1 MPKSKLP
8 ASMTTSQPEDKKI
21 ATLENVCTDL
31 LDTGNV
37 QAFIDLFY
45 ISHKCLPN
53 VMVQKNYFGE
63 KLHIP

>member
-1 MPKSKLP
+1 MPNSKLP
-8 ASMTTSQPEDKKI
+8 PSNNSYPHHNKI
-21 ATLENVCTDL
+21 TTLENVCTDL

-53 VMVQKNYFGE
+53 VMEQKNYFG
-63 KLHIP
+63 